1 MSSGS
6 RTWVV
11 RLAAAA
17 ESDFGDRVRHIPLP
31 PNAIAEDAAI
41 TSAQLVVRTGCEGSR
56 TKFGSVLERC
66 NQGSPTA
73 RMSAVAW
80 IVRRVILR
88 VDVQGIVQEQLLAGP
103 DGLDR
108 LDPHGE
114 LSVVGVRLDGLAVRF
129 ARMIQV
135 SRRIAVLGPVNQRAV
150 RQSEQ
155 IGQSIVPC
163 HGAGLVR
170 GVATTG
176 VSADQGPG
184 WQLAYREDTV
194 AMHATMAHL
203 DMREGGSDVLGALH
217 GAALSMT

>member
-1 MSSGS
+1 MSGGS

-31 PNAIAEDAAI
+31 PNAIAE
-41 TSAQLVVRTGCEGSR
+41 
-56 TKFGSVLERC
+56 
-66 NQGSPTA
+66 
-73 RMSAVAW
+73 
-80 IVRRVILR
+80 VRRVILR